1 MYAGFVC
8 LKGNQVMADKANS
21 QGTMDPME
29 MWKQWNQS
37 TSTMWSNVMGGN
49 KEPVVDPYGLY
60 QAWLK
65 GVEEAQEQLKSGATK
80 LINPEEFWKNW
91 FETTTASWRKAAESG
106 TDPFGLTT
114 RWLELMEEARNKMFA
129 GGNMP
134 TDPFTFYKQ
143 WYDATSETW
152 SKVVG
157 DIITTDEF
165 NKASGQF
172 MENYLGFVKTSR
184 RAYEEYFKNLQ
195 LPTRSDIT
203 RIAEM
208 IVLLE
213 DKVDT
218 IEDAVEDFDDSIGQ
232 LATNESVHDLATRM
246 NGVENSLTALPS
258 AIEKINTLTTLPS
271 RLNSVEQTLSTMG
284 TTLEKVN
291 SLTGLSS
298 RLDGVEQTLSTMG
311 NTLEKVNAVTGLE
324 SRLSQVESKLDQVL
338 AALTQIATKE
348 QPATAQV
355 KTATPRRAKKNT
367 QPHDM

>member
-1 MYAGFVC
+1 MP
-8 LKGNQVMADKANS
+8 DKANS
-21 QGTMDPME
+21 QSTMDPME
-29 MWKQWNQS
+29 LWKQWNQS
-37 TSTMWSNVMGGN
+37 TSNMWSNVMGGN

-60 QAWLK
+60 QAWFK

-91 FETTTASWRKAAESG
+91 FETTTASWRKTAESG

-114 RWLELMEEARNKMFA
+114 RWLELMEEARTKMFA

-165 NKASGQF
+165 NKASSQF
-172 MENYLGFVKTSR
+172 MENYLSFVKTSR

-213 DKVDT
+213 EKVDT
-218 IEDAVEDFDDSIGQ
+218 IEDTFESVDDSIGQ
-232 LATNESVHDLATRM
+232 LATSASFNDLATRL

-258 AIEKINTLTTLPS
+258 TIEKINALSDLPS
-271 RLNSVEQTLSTMG
+271 RLDGVKQTLSSME

-291 SLTGLSS
+291 ALTSLEN
-298 RLDGVEQTLSTMG
+298 RLNRVEG
-311 NTLEKVNAVTGLE
+311 
-324 SRLSQVESKLDQVL
+324 KLDQVF
-338 AALTQIATKE
+338 AALKQIATKE

-355 KTATPRRAKKNT
+355 KTSTPRRNKKST
-367 QPHDM
+367 QSPDM